1 MLSKLIRMAT
11 SLFTINR
18 WNTTPHIELITEA
31 SNSGFS
37 LHVALLLANESG
49 EKVDYEK
56 LIKQMVLKDLPK
68 AILSDISLQTKNYI
82 KDTSLELWTKTFK
95 SAMEEVLREVPEGW
109 RTDFRDKIIRAKDD
123 SIEGLIIDFSDTY
136 AAFSECEINAR
147 VYPEYYKQPLH
158 ELREKL
164 NRFKKYAFIADL
176 LERPEYR
183 EYLLK
188 VRTLINAVRW
198 NQTNRNI
205 KTTVAGHTFFV
216 TFVATLLSYISS
228 TLNGRFQNCSE
239 LLLKSAYHDVPEA
252 MTGDIISPTKRRIPG
267 FEETITKVEEQMVET
282 YLLSLIR
289 GKGRE
294 TLKGYMLHPFEGE
307 TGRLVRASDLL
318 GSLFECQM
326 EMMSGNANPLFKRA
340 YGEIHFE
347 IKTMDL
353 REVDELLK
361 WGVDSKYA
369 QF

>member
-1 MLSKLIRMAT
+1 MAQ

-18 WNTTPHIELITEA
+18 WNTSPHIELITEA

-37 LHVALLLANESG
+37 LHVALLLAFTSG
-49 EKVDYEK
+49 QRIDYEK
-56 LIKQMVLKDLPK
+56 LIKRIVLKDLPK

-82 KDTSLELWTKTFK
+82 MDTSLELWTKTFK
-95 SAMEEVLREVPEGW
+95 SALEEVLREVPQEW
-109 RTDFRDKIIRAKDD
+109 RADFRDKIEHSKDD

-136 AAFSECEINAR
+136 SAYSECEINSR
-147 VYPEYYKQPLH
+147 VFPEYYNKPLK

-164 NRFKKYAFIADL
+164 NAYKRYPFIGEFLDSHDCKDFL
-176 LERPEYR
+176 LR
-183 EYLLK
+183 

-216 TFVATLLSYISS
+216 TFISALISYIRTSQRS
-228 TLNGRFQNCSE
+228 CYDCGD

-252 MTGDIISPTKRRIPG
+252 LTGDIISPTKRRIPG
-267 FEETITKVEEQMVET
+267 FEDTITKVEEQMVDEF
-282 YLLSLIR
+282 LLSRIDQ
-289 GKGRE
+289 GAKE
-294 TLKGYMLHPFEGE
+294 KLKGYMLHPFEGE
-307 TGRLVRASDLL
+307 AGSLVKAADLL

-340 YGEIHFE
+340 YSEISNE
-347 IKTMDL
+347 IKAMNIKEIDYI
-353 REVDELLK
+353 LK
-361 WGVDSKYA
+361 WGVDSEYA

>member
-1 MLSKLIRMAT
+1 MLSKLITMAL

-18 WNTTPHIELITEA
+18 WNTTPHVELNTEA

-37 LHVALLLANESG
+37 MHVALLLAYESG
-49 EKVDYEK
+49 EKVDYET
-56 LIKQMVLKDLPK
+56 LIKRMVLKDLPK

-82 KDTSLELWTKTFK
+82 KDTSLELWSKTFK
-95 SAMEEVLREVPEGW
+95 SALEEVLREVPKAW
-109 RTDFRDKIIRAKDD
+109 RGDFLCKIEQAKDD

-136 AAFSECEINAR
+136 AAYSECEVNAR
-147 VYPEYYKQPLH
+147 VYPEYYKKPLH

-164 NRFKKYAFIADL
+164 YSYKTHSFIAAL
-176 LERPEYR
+176 LDSNEYR
-183 EYLLK
+183 DYLLK

-216 TFVATLLSYISS
+216 VFISTLLSYISK
-228 TLNGRFQNCSE
+228 TLSGDCKDCSE

-267 FEETITKVEEQMVET
+267 FEATITKVEEQMVEE
-282 YLLSLIR
+282 YLLSLIQGN
-289 GKGRE
+289 GKN
-294 TLKGYMLHPFEGE
+294 TLKRYMLQPFDGE
-307 TGRLVRASDLL
+307 SGKLVRASDLL
-318 GSLFECQM
+318 GSMFECQM
-326 EMMSGNANPLFKRA
+326 EMMSGNANPLFKKA
-340 YGEIHFE
+340 YRQINFE

-353 REVDELLK
+353 TEVDYLLK
-361 WGVDSKYA
+361 WGVDSEYA